1 VVQVAQEARGTVR
14 SVAATRQMAP
24 HREPVEQGIEPK
36 RFLRVRMVDVA
47 ISGKKWLPTAGVLMG
62 AAEQCLSEVEQC
74 ISSPSIA
81 KID

>member
-1 VVQVAQEARGTVR
+1 
-14 SVAATRQMAP
+14 M
-24 HREPVEQGIEPK
+24 EQGIEPK